1 MTGPVFVD
9 TNVLLY
15 ARDASERDKQKR
27 ANAWLV
33 YLWRSRAGRLSMQV
47 LYEFYVTVTEKLRPG
62 IDRKAARRDVR
73 NLMAW
78 HPARLDRTVLV
89 RSVGGAR
96 PLQAVL
102 VGRTYH
108 FGGSGEQIPHPS
120 HRGLAGRAAL
130 RWGRGGKS
138 LHPTSPTNSVVDPEE
153 YSFHPKI
160 LPHNLSL

>member
-9 TNVLLY
+9 TNVLVY

-47 LYEFYVTVTEKLRPG
+47 LYEFYVTVTEKLRSG

-78 HPARLDRTVLV
+78 HPARLDRTVLEGAWAV
-89 RSVGGAR
+89 QDRYKQSWWDALIISAAQVSRSRTLLTEDLQEGQRFGEVEVVNPCAR
-96 PLQAVL
+96 EP
-102 VGRTYH
+102 
-108 FGGSGEQIPHPS
+108 
-120 HRGLAGRAAL
+120 GLAD
-130 RWGRGGKS
+130 S
-138 LHPTSPTNSVVDPEE
+138 LTDCQSRC
-153 YSFHPKI
+153 
-160 LPHNLSL
+160 